1 MDLYSEMVNI
11 AKIRD
16 GLFIGDVVAGTTL
29 DIVFEFKI
37 SHMIN
42 TCSSQVPSQFTSI
55 GIKYLNLAWPEHPS
69 LNLPLIKDDL
79 VTKIVNF
86 IDGCL
91 RNGDGLMIY
100 SYKGQNRC
108 CAIILIY
115 LMRKYFWSLQKSKEY
130 LLCKKQDMK
139 LSKNILEHLIGY
151 ENHLHKLFP
160 NKIKSTTWTTVNL
173 KDGEELL
180 MSNTYINEVEISK
193 KPIMFS
199 KNKKDS
205 NKHIGWAD
213 DKNNEKNKNTDKKLV
228 NYDIEE
234 DLFLKKNIKDI
245 TCHLIR
251 QDLKSVIKKN
261 NLLED
266 KNEELLNTENSK
278 DNISK
283 TNEKDKVEFFD
294 TNDLL
299 QSNKN
304 EEKDKEEIR
313 TKNNSKIII
322 ENKDKEKEI
331 KINKDINDKENNNM
345 NLIFNKNKE
354 SISEFNISNQNDSSN
369 KKNNNKMKFNILKNM
384 PQKDLK
390 GQMIYNT
397 GGEDQKLKL
406 DFPLKEFNNNK
417 YKNNNVNPN
426 MNNMNINF
434 NDLNIPNFNQ
444 KYFNNFLENN
454 EPNIKR
460 GNNYPLYLKN
470 KGNKKSHSSTKH
482 NNNNN
487 IIPFIDYNQN
497 NNIITNFML
506 NHNNNQ
512 KLFVKFNKDI
522 QRASDDL
529 SNNIINNNN
538 QFIQNNNFINI
549 NYYPQPNEPNLIPG
563 INNYNPLKNKP
574 KKFGSPYNDI
584 NIIGNH
590 HPHQN
595 NFMKRNNKNYD
606 KFNINNYDSNKPIK
620 LLQPGHK
627 KSISTDKSSKKQNN
641 FLFNQPYIVKPQ
653 NKVRN
658 SVDLKRPST
667 APQKYKIAKNKN
679 ANILG
684 SGSNRVGNYFGLGMG
699 IQVDQNNK
707 APKTYSNGFYKNNKR
722 LSSPMVSGGQKFGAT
737 QKFKFNNYKL
747 PSPGH
752 NLFNFKKKGF

>member
-16 GLFIGDVVAGTTL
+16 GLFIGDIVAGTTL

-55 GIKYLNLAWPEHPS
+55 GIKYLNLGWPEHPS
-69 LNLPLIKDDL
+69 LNLPLIRDDL

-108 CAIILIY
+108 CAVILIY

-151 ENHLHKLFP
+151 ENHLHKIFP
-160 NKIKSTTWTTVNL
+160 NKIKSTTWNTTNL

-180 MSNTYINEVEISK
+180 MSNTYINEVEINK
-193 KPIMFS
+193 KKIILN
-199 KNKKDS
+199 KNKKDR

-213 DKNNEKNKNTDKKLV
+213 DKNNKKNKNSDKKLV
-228 NYDIEE
+228 NYDIED

-245 TCHLIR
+245 TCHLIK

-261 NLLED
+261 NFLED
-266 KNEELLNTENSK
+266 KKEEQSNSENSR

-283 TNEKDKVEFFD
+283 TNEK
-294 TNDLL
+294 
-299 QSNKN
+299 
-304 EEKDKEEIR
+304 EKKRI
-313 TKNNSKIII
+313 KNNNKIII
-322 ENKDKEKEI
+322 ENKDKEI
-331 KINKDINDKENNNM
+331 KIEKNNDDKENKENNNI
-345 NLIFNKNKE
+345 NLVLPKNKE
-354 SISEFNISNQNDSSN
+354 SISEFNVSTHNNDSSN
-369 KKNNNKMKFNILKNM
+369 KKNNNKVKIDILKNI
-384 PQKDLK
+384 PQKDLN

-406 DFPLKEFNNNK
+406 EFPLKEFANNK
-417 YKNNNVNPN
+417 LKNNNVNAN
-426 MNNMNINF
+426 INNMNINF

-444 KYFNNFLENN
+444 KYFNNFIENN
-454 EPNIKR
+454 EVNLKR

-470 KGNKKSHSSTKH
+470 KTNKKFRSSNKR
-482 NNNNN
+482 NNGN

-522 QRASDDL
+522 QRASDEL
-529 SNNIINNNN
+529 NNNNIINNNN

-549 NYYPQPNEPNLIPG
+549 NYYPQPNEANLIPG
-563 INNYNPLKNKP
+563 INNYNPLKNKS
-574 KKFGSPYNDI
+574 KKFGSPFNNDI
-584 NIIGNH
+584 NIIGNNN
-590 HPHQN
+590 PHQN
-595 NFMKRNNKNYD
+595 NFIKRNNKNYD
-606 KFNINNYDSNKPIK
+606 RFNINNYDSSRPIK

-627 KSISTDKSSKKQNN
+627 KSISTEKSSKKQNN
-641 FLFNQPYIVKPQ
+641 YLFNQPYIVKPQ
-653 NKVRN
+653 NKIRN

-667 APQKYKIAKNKN
+667 APQKYKIAKNKTG
-679 ANILG
+679 NILG
-684 SGSNRVGNYFGLGMG
+684 NGSNKVGNYFGLGMG
-699 IQVDQNNK
+699 IQVEQVNK
-707 APKTYSNGFYKNNKR
+707 VPKTYSNGFYKNNKR
-722 LSSPMVSGGQKFGAT
+722 LASPMVSVGQKFGAT

-752 NLFNFKKKGF
+752 NLFNFKKKGI